1 MPFLM
6 QYLKDMKNEAIEILT
21 HQDCFDFLNVLEISA
36 DDLSNLTDED
46 LVKFKE
52 LFNSKRMSQFH
63 QGTGKMMD
71 TLYDYLVDILAKR
84 VPVEGTNVKVE
95 QIMSKIKLIPIPD
108 DVILEDKIVKEKV
121 TNEDGVE
128 EEKEVEYKC
137 NQIDGG
143 LIILSVPQVEEE
155 QEITIDIT

>member
-63 QGTGKMMD
+63 
-71 TLYDYLVDILAKR
+71 
-84 VPVEGTNVKVE
+84 
-95 QIMSKIKLIPIPD
+95 
-108 DVILEDKIVKEKV
+108 
-121 TNEDGVE
+121 
-128 EEKEVEYKC
+128 
-137 NQIDGG
+137 
-143 LIILSVPQVEEE
+143 
-155 QEITIDIT
+155 